1 MKTDRGVSMNGR
13 SWLRA
18 ARTVAAVALLCG
30 CREEGIQGTYTATK
44 FTMQPAGGSVTDVLA
59 AGGSISLRI
68 HPDLSTS
75 GSMVIPASVQGGPL
89 SVGLLG
95 QTAKNGDQVTFNFVA
110 DNVLRDAVWTYRSG
124 ELSTIYAGSAGT
136 AVVTLSK

>member
-1 MKTDRGVSMNGR
+1 MTGR
-13 SWLRA
+13 KWLRA

-30 CREEGIQGTYTATK
+30 CREEGIQGAYTATK
-44 FTMQPAGGSVTDVLA
+44 FTMQPTGGTVTDVLA

-68 HPDLSTS
+68 HDDLSTS
-75 GSMVIPASVQGGPL
+75 DSMVIPASVQGGPF

-95 QTAKNGDQVTFNFVA
+95 QTARTGDQVTFNFVA
-110 DNVLRDAVWTYRSG
+110 DSFLRDAVWTYGGG
-124 ELSTIYAGSAGT
+124 ELTTVYTGSGVT